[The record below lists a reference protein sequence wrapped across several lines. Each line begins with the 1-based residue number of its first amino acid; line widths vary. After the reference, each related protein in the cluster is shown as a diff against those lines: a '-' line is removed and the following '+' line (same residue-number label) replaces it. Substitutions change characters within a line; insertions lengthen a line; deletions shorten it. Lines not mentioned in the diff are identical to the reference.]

1 LKGVW
6 QLPVLE
12 RRTINEQ
19 YIKHNAKYHYYE
31 YEEPKNISISPLGKS
46 LCNKHIQQ
54 VENFESIESEKV
66 MQYPN
71 TVCKKCYEKFKK
83 DFKPNCYSNTVN
95 GRCYGKPY
103 SNNFSIPQE
112 CLNCNWYAFNKNE

>member
-31 YEEPKNISISPLGKS
+31 YEEPRDISISPLGKS
-46 LCNKHIQQ
+46 LCNKHVQQ
-54 VENFESIESEKV
+54 VEDFESIKGGEILSN
-66 MQYPN
+66 PHIA
-71 TVCKKCYEKFKK
+71 CK
-83 DFKPNCYSNTVN
+83 
-95 GRCYGKPY
+95 RCRDKWRK
-103 SNNFSIPQE
+103 
-112 CLNCNWYAFNKNE
+112 LFNL